1 MRSLNVLYAI
11 AGWGIVALGSL
22 HMLSTLK
29 LLNATPVFRL
39 WFFGAGMAM
48 ALVGALNLLQR
59 EYGSSALAL
68 RVVCTVANTLLLCF
82 AIVAGALTTASLV
95 EQALIVGLVGSALA
109 LSLIPSAWKNNSLS
123 KNK

>member
-68 RVVCTVANTLLLCF
+68 RVACTVANTLLLCF
-82 AIVAGALTTASLV
+82 AIVAGALTTSSLV
-95 EQALIVGLVGSALA
+95 EQTLIVGLVGSALA
-109 LSLIPSAWKNNSLS
+109 LSLIPSAWKSHSLP
-123 KNK
+123 KDK

>member
-59 EYGSSALAL
+59 KYGSSAMAL

-82 AIVAGALTTASLV
+82 AIVAGALTTSSLV

-109 LSLIPSAWKNNSLS
+109 LSLIPSAWKNNSLP